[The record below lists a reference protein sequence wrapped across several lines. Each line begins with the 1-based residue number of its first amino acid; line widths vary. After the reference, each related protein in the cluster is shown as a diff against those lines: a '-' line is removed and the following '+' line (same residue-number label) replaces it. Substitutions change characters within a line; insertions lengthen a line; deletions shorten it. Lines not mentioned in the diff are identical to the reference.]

1 MRFKA
6 CTLLVFILAVSF
18 TAKAI
23 EHQEVKLEKR
33 TLPSIGKL
41 EGISNIFFRPLK
53 DSRFQCPPDWK
64 EIEIAAI
71 LDNKALLPI
80 YAVRYKEISGQI
92 KYVVDTDGDM
102 DCRNET
108 PLQFQQNADMQIA
121 DTVLIVQPVDKK
133 QNAQKVSYQ
142 LLTSND
148 GYT

>member
-1 MRFKA
+1 
-6 CTLLVFILAVSF
+6 
-18 TAKAI
+18 
-23 EHQEVKLEKR
+23 
-33 TLPSIGKL
+33 
-41 EGISNIFFRPLK
+41 
-53 DSRFQCPPDWK
+53 
-64 EIEIAAI
+64 
-71 LDNKALLPI
+71 
-80 YAVRYKEISGQI
+80 ISGQI

-148 GYT
+148 GYTYARISEYRQGEIRIGDNSYGVFIRPRFRNAPLYNLSADMICRIDMDRDSSFSSAWRLSADGKISPTEEI